1 MTFGLLKSIIE
12 KNLLESYKD
21 SSSFKKAINEF
32 KINVLNN
39 KNLSKVYSIYDELTK
54 PQGLSTEDAK
64 DFLEEGLWTLRNL
77 VSNLKMPKNIL
88 ETKTEN
94 KYRNIDLLLYPDLSN
109 LTIKEKVQIKKEII
123 KTLSSSAPIHEA
135 KVNLPLTSM
144 VKIANQTLH
153 NYLDNLDENSKKEF
167 FELIKEDS
175 QVLESKFESLKTLA
189 VDKLSPILEN
199 EKDSETKKRIS
210 ETIDKIKRDRFDQIT
225 YLKLK
230 NLVESI

>member
-32 KINVLNN
+32 RINVLNN

-54 PQGLSTEDAK
+54 PQGLSREDAK
-64 DFLEEGLWTLRNL
+64 EFLEEGLWTLRNL
-77 VSNLKMPKNIL
+77 ISSLKMPRNIL
-88 ETKTEN
+88 ETKVDN
-94 KYRNIDLLLYPDLSN
+94 RYKNLDVLVYPELSN
-109 LTIKEKVQIKKEII
+109 MSIKEKVQIKKQII
-123 KTLSSSAPIHEA
+123 DVLSSHSSINEV

-144 VKIANQTLH
+144 VKIANQTLK
-153 NYLDNLDENSKKEF
+153 NYLDNLDENSKKQF

-175 QVLESKFESLKTLA
+175 QVLEKNFESLKVSA
-189 VDKLSPILEN
+189 VEKLSPIMEG
-199 EKDSETKKRIS
+199 EKDVETKKRIS
-210 ETIDKIKRDRFDQIT
+210 ETIDKIKQDKFDQIT

-230 NLVESI
+230 HLVESL

>member
-123 KTLSSSAPIHEA
+123 KNLSSSVPIHEA

>member
-94 KYRNIDLLLYPDLSN
+94 KYRNIDFLLYPDLSN

>member
-153 NYLDNLDENSKKEF
+153 NYLENLDENSKKEF